1 MLGYCALGRARAW
14 VNDLVALFKSFG
26 QFSGEFN
33 QTILVCFVRGFF
45 GYLLPG
51 TLAVSR
57 HDVAL
62 WAGGEELASSR
73 YIQNGYSKICKGTPK
88 SVILG
93 RGCSDCR

>member
-14 VNDLVALFKSFG
+14 VNDLVATLKSFG

-45 GYLLPG
+45 GYFLPG
-51 TLAVSR
+51 TPAVSR

-62 WAGGEELASSR
+62 CGREELASSR
-73 YIQNGYSKICKGTPK
+73 YSQNSYRKICKGTPK

-93 RGCSDCR
+93 GGCSDCF